1 MKPARITE
9 QFLRQLRSQY
19 DLHRAENPD
28 AADRVRRRVLS
39 AVERLESFPE
49 SGRAWMSPGT
59 RELILP
65 GLPLVIVYR
74 VLDDYVE
81 ILSLLHT
88 ARETPDVH

>member
-1 MKPARITE
+1 MKPAQITE

-19 DLHRAENPD
+19 DFHRAENPD

-39 AVERLESFPE
+39 AVERLQSFPE
-49 SGRAWMSPGT
+49 SGCAWKRVGT

-65 GLPLVIVYR
+65 GLPLIIVYR
-74 VLDDYVE
+74 VRDDCVE

>member
-1 MKPARITE
+1 MKRARITE

-19 DLHRAENPD
+19 EFHRADDPD

-49 SGRAWMSPGT
+49 SGRAWKSPGT

-65 GLPLVIVYR
+65 GLPLIIVYR
-74 VLDDYVE
+74 VRDDGID
-81 ILSLLHT
+81 ILSLLHS